1 MINLRVSK
9 TVDFDHYLLK
19 NKYKNDREKVF
30 EVLRELLEER
40 GYADSNK
47 VNDKLE
53 E

>member
-1 MINLRVSK
+1 MVNLSVGQ

-19 NKYKNDREKVF
+19 NKYEQEREKVF

-40 GYADSNK
+40 GYADYNK